1 MAAKAVFKSS
11 LPSLPDEP
19 NHPSNFTFPKRSF
32 GKTKP
37 VFCAARSQWFCTWP
51 FLHYDETHLML
62 LHYHQDITDQLD
74 LRLVANEYIT
84 KNETRQT
91 IFATFK
97 L

>member
-37 VFCAARSQWFCTWP
+37 VFCA
-51 FLHYDETHLML
+51 
-62 LHYHQDITDQLD
+62 DQLD

-84 KNETRQT
+84 KNETRQI

>member
-51 FLHYDETHLML
+51 FLQYDES
-62 LHYHQDITDQLD
+62 QDVVFCHTC
-74 LRLVANEYIT
+74 VTA
-84 KNETRQT
+84 
-91 IFATFK
+91 FK
-97 L
+97 LGRMKFSNNAADAFVS